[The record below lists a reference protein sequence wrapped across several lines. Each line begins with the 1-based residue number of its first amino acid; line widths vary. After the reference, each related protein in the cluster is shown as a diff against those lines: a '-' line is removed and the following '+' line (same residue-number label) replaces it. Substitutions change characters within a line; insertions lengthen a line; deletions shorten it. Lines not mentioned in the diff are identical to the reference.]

1 VYDSVNPKAGDIIA
15 PKTVLGDPVHK
26 DFECIINS
34 KGKKIAFFTMGDY
47 SGLLIEAFEKYD
59 DLNCD
64 ILVCACNKKFSR
76 PYQEIQNYQH
86 TIVKKTMPQY
96 DKLNET
102 DKNEIL
108 KLLEA

>member
-26 DFECIINS
+26 DFECIINC
-34 KGKKIAFFTMGDY
+34 KGRKIAFFTMGDY

-59 DLNCD
+59 GLNCD

-76 PYQEIQNYQH
+76 PYREIQNYQPA
-86 TIVKKTMPQY
+86 IVEKTMP
-96 DKLNET
+96 LCNESNET
-102 DKNEIL
+102 DKNKIL